1 MISPK
6 SIDEVLEI
14 ARIEDVVR
22 DYVDLKNR
30 GSNLIGLCPFHKE
43 KTPSFS
49 VSPSKNIFKCF
60 GCGKGGNTAQFI
72 MEVEQLSFP
81 EAIRTL
87 AKKYQITLEE
97 SFKQEINP
105 ELQQEQE
112 SLYIINQ
119 FALNFYKDNLRNN
132 PIGQSVALSYF
143 KQRGFLEQI
152 IEKFELGFAFD
163 EPDALLNKAR
173 KEGFKLDF
181 LQKLGLVT
189 AQQKDFFRN
198 RVIFP
203 IHNLTGKPIAFAG
216 RHLTSDSKSPK
227 YINSPET
234 ELYQKSKT
242 LYGLHLAK
250 KSIRDKNNCFLVE
263 GYTDVMALHQAGI
276 ENVVASSGTSL
287 TEDQVHV
294 LKRFTQ
300 QVSLLYDGD
309 SAGIKAAM
317 RGIDLLIQG
326 GLDVKII
333 LIPGNEDPDEF
344 IRKIG
349 ADAFEKFVEN
359 ESKDF
364 IVYKLN
370 LHSNEIKND
379 PIKKSL
385 AAKDII
391 QTIAKVED
399 PIKRSIYLQQSAG
412 ILGIDE
418 VSLIS
423 ACNKIIGDELKNKVF
438 RQKREALDNDQKLL
452 NELSSESNIKTQ
464 YNSQITISND
474 EFQEI
479 DICRILILYGHHKV
493 NVNEEMHYAEFII
506 ENIADTLAF
515 FENELLK
522 QFILDVSQ
530 QISQG
535 KIPELNYYLNHT
547 DSNISKLALNFS
559 INKYEYSSNWE
570 EKHGI
575 FLSTQQAPELNYKS
589 DIENSILRF
598 KLKKFNKAISEFER
612 RIQLNEI
619 PEEELQLE
627 LKSHQHIVNQRNYI
641 AGLLNTVVIN

>member
-1 MISPK
+1 MISSK
-6 SIDEVLEI
+6 SIEEVFEI

-60 GCGKGGNTAQFI
+60 GCGKGGNTVQFV

-97 SFKQEINP
+97 TFKQDINP
-105 ELQQEQE
+105 ENQLELE

-119 FALNFYKDNLRNN
+119 FALNYYKNNLTND
-132 PIGQSVALSYF
+132 PIGQSIALSYF
-143 KQRGFLEQI
+143 KQRGFLEQT
-152 IEKFELGFAFD
+152 IETFELGFAFD
-163 EPDALLNKAR
+163 ETDALLKKAIN
-173 KEGFKLDF
+173 EGYKLEF
-181 LQKLGLVT
+181 LQKLGLVSG
-189 AQQKDFFRN
+189 QQKDFFRN

-216 RHLTSDSKSPK
+216 RHLGTDSKSPK
-227 YINSPET
+227 YVNSPET
-234 ELYQKSKT
+234 ELYHKSKT

-250 KSIRDKNNCFLVE
+250 KSIRNKNNCFLVE

-287 TEDQVHV
+287 TEDQVHL

-300 QVSLLYDGD
+300 QVSILYDGD

-349 ADAFEKFVEN
+349 SEAFEKFVASEA
-359 ESKDF
+359 KDF
-364 IVYKLN
+364 IIYKLN
-370 LHSNEIKND
+370 LHSTEIKND
-379 PIKKSL
+379 PIKKSV

-391 QTIAKVED
+391 QTIAKVDD
-399 PIKRSIYLQQSAG
+399 PIKRSIYLQQAAG

-423 ACNKIIGDELKNKVF
+423 ACNKIIRDELKNKVF
-438 RQKREALDNDQKLL
+438 RQKREALDNDQKIL
-452 NELSSESNIKTQ
+452 NEISSDDTIKF
-464 YNSQITISND
+464 NSGQLTIAND

-493 NVNEEMHYAEFII
+493 NSQDEMHYAEFII
-506 ENIADTLAF
+506 EHIADTLAF
-515 FENELLK
+515 FENEMLK

-530 QISQG
+530 QLSQG
-535 KIPELNYYLNHT
+535 KTPDLNYYLNHQ
-547 DSNISKLALNFS
+547 DQNISKLALNFS
-559 INKYEYSSNWE
+559 INKYEYSNNWE

-575 FLSTQQAPELNYKS
+575 FLSTQQAPEYNYKS

-612 RIQLNEI
+612 RIRLDEI

>member
-60 GCGKGGNTAQFI
+60 GCGKGGNTAQFV

>member
-1 MISPK
+1 MISSK
-6 SIDEVLEI
+6 SIEEVFEI

-60 GCGKGGNTAQFI
+60 GCGKGGNTVQFV

-97 SFKQEINP
+97 TFKPDVNP
-105 ELQQEQE
+105 ETQQELE

-119 FALNFYKDNLRNN
+119 FALNYYKNNLTND

-143 KQRGFLEQI
+143 KQRGFLEQT
-152 IEKFELGFAFD
+152 IETFELGFAFD
-163 EPDALLNKAR
+163 ETDGLLKKALQ
-173 KEGFKLDF
+173 EGYKLEF
-181 LQKLGLVT
+181 LQKLGLVS

-216 RHLTSDSKSPK
+216 RHLVTDSKSPK

-234 ELYQKSKT
+234 ELYHKSKT

-287 TEDQVHV
+287 TEEQVHL

-309 SAGIKAAM
+309 PAGIKAAM

-333 LIPGNEDPDEF
+333 LIPGSEDPDEF

-349 ADAFEKFVEN
+349 SEAFEKFVAE
-359 ESKDF
+359 EAKDF
-364 IVYKLN
+364 IIYKLN
-370 LHSNEIKND
+370 LHSTEIKND
-379 PIKKSL
+379 PIKKSI

-391 QTIAKVED
+391 QTIAKVDD
-399 PIKRSIYLQQSAG
+399 PIKRSIYLQQAAG

-423 ACNKIIGDELKNKVF
+423 ACNKIISDEFKNKAF
-438 RQKREALDNDQKLL
+438 RQKREALENDQKIL
-452 NELSSESNIKTQ
+452 NEISSDETIK
-464 YNSQITISND
+464 SQSGQISISND

-493 NVNEEMHYAEFII
+493 NSQDDIHYAEFII

-522 QFILDVSQ
+522 QFILDVSNQ
-530 QISQG
+530 LSHG
-535 KIPELNYYLNHT
+535 KTPDLNYYLNHQ

-575 FLSTQQAPELNYKS
+575 FLSTQQAPEFNYKS

-598 KLKKFNKAISEFER
+598 KLKKFNKAITEFER
-612 RIQLNEI
+612 RIRLDEI

-641 AGLLNTVVIN
+641 ASLLNTVVIN

>member
-14 ARIEDVVR
+14 ARIEDGVR

-60 GCGKGGNTAQFI
+60 GCGKGGNTAQFV

>member
-60 GCGKGGNTAQFI
+60 GCGKGGNTAQFV

-263 GYTDVMALHQAGI
+263 GYSDVMALHQAGI

>member
-60 GCGKGGNTAQFI
+60 GCGKGGNTAQFV

-535 KIPELNYYLNHT
+535 KIPELNYYLNHP